1 VLRCGILNAHEKD
14 TCLNEI
20 VLRPQILII
29 NLDAI
34 VNTAG
39 QS

>member
-1 VLRCGILNAHEKD
+1 MLRCGSLNTHEKD

-29 NLDAI
+29 NQGAI
-34 VNTAG
+34 VNIAG
-39 QS
+39 QP